1 MLIRGLCEYYDVL
14 ERAGR
19 TVDDAF
25 SEVGVSFLAVL
36 DEDGGLLRLVD
47 IRETESD
54 GKRERQV
61 PVRRLF
67 PRRSEVPAI
76 KSNLPEHRPLY
87 LFGLEPNAAGDG
99 FSADGDKAKKS
110 HAAFR
115 AATETFFAD
124 MTSPLCRAF
133 LAFARRWDPAAETD
147 NEALKAHLREYASA
161 GYAFCLEGRPN
172 AMLQDEP
179 EVVAAWRARY
189 EKEAAEGETE
199 LAVCPVLGERLPVA
213 KLHDK
218 IKGLAGGQPSGCIL
232 ISYNDKAQES
242 YGRENA
248 QSYNSGI
255 SVRAMKK
262 YTFAL
267 NALLRSDAN
276 KHVFGAMTIVHWAT
290 TSAADVYDLL
300 FGASAFGERREDR
313 ETDEAVAAALRQIR
327 QGRLPDFAGLGIDGD
342 AEYYVC
348 GLVPNAA
355 RIAVRFCLR
364 NSFGRIMDNVRRYH
378 ADFAV
383 NESGAPPL
391 SGILKQ
397 LVSPV
402 SSDDPPNG
410 LTEKLLDAM
419 LSGARYPQELLAAT
433 VRRIKTDNDTDN
445 NRYVKI
451 NDTRLGILKA
461 CLNRNYCKQE
471 EQITM
476 ALNED
481 NRNTAYTLGRLFA
494 WLEKAQRDAAGGE
507 LNRTIRDAYFSSAS
521 ATPSVVF
528 PRLVDLA
535 QNHLKKL
542 DGGARVNCEK
552 GIFGLLD
559 RLDGGFPRTLS
570 LEEQGMFQVG
580 YAQQRQRFFT
590 KAAGAAQDND
600 SEK

>member
-1 MLIRGLCEYYDVL
+1 MLIRGLCDYYDVL
-14 ERAGR
+14 DRAGR

-25 SEVGVSFLAVL
+25 SEVPVSFLAVL
-36 DEDGGLLRLVD
+36 DEDGRLLRLVD
-47 IRETESD
+47 IRETVPA
-54 GKRERQV
+54 GKKEKKA

-67 PRRSEVPAI
+67 PRRSE
-76 KSNLPEHRPLY
+76 KSATTSYLPEHRPLH
-87 LFGLEPNAAGDG
+87 LFGLEPNAARDG
-99 FSADGDKAKKS
+99 FSADGSKAKKS

-115 AATETFFAD
+115 AATEAFFAD

-147 NEALKAHLREYASA
+147 NAVLKTHIRDYAKA

-189 EKEAAEGETE
+189 EKETAEGETE
-199 LAVCPVLGERLPVA
+199 MAVCPVLGERLPA
-213 KLHDK
+213 ARLHDK
-218 IKGLAGGQPSGCIL
+218 IKGLAGGRSSGCTL

-267 NALLRSDAN
+267 NALLRSDKN
-276 KHVFGAMTIVHWAT
+276 KHVFGEMTVIHWAT

-313 ETDEAVAAALRQIR
+313 KTDEAVAAALRQIR

-383 NESGAPPL
+383 NENGAPPL

-559 RLDGGFPRTLS
+559 RLDSGFPRTLS
-570 LEEQGMFQVG
+570 LEERVCF
-580 YAQQRQRFFT
+580 R
-590 KAAGAAQDND
+590 
-600 SEK
+600 